1 MRISPLLPSH
11 QQSGARLTSA
21 EAGSEVITY
30 GAAPAEYA
38 AAADNGSLLL
48 DRTTRG
54 LITVTGRDAADF
66 LHRILANDVKGLSP
80 AEGNRNLLLTGKG
93 KVVHVFDLAALG
105 EGYLISTEP
114 GEAPA
119 LMQALDMYLFTEDV
133 QLADETELHA
143 PIEVVGPGAAA
154 HLTSVVEGISTED
167 ADLHSFQLG
176 PFGEAMTRVT
186 HLMVAGQ
193 PGWRLETEPSQ
204 ATALWDALVEAG
216 ATPGG
221 LVAVDSLRAES
232 LCAAVGREVTDEIYP
247 QEARLDDAFSL
258 TKGCYIGQEVV
269 AKIDTYGGLNKQLF
283 RLRVSHDDPVAPG
296 TRLLR
301 ELDGELRDLG
311 VVTSWAYSFAADGGV
326 VLGYVKRK
334 HQEPGTEF
342 QLGDSGATAILEE

>member
-1 MRISPLLPSH
+1 MRSSPLLPSH
-11 QQSGARLTSA
+11 QKSGARLTSA
-21 EAGSEVITY
+21 EAGGEVITY

-38 AAADNGSLLL
+38 AAAEEGSLLL

-54 LITVTGRDAADF
+54 LITVTGGDAPDF
-66 LHRILANDVKGLSP
+66 LHRILANDVKGLAP
-80 AEGNRNLLLTGKG
+80 GQGNRNLLLTGKG

-105 EGYLISTEP
+105 EGFLISTEP

-133 QLADETELHA
+133 ELTDETELHA
-143 PIEVVGPGAAA
+143 PIEVVGPGAAD
-154 HLTSVVEGISTED
+154 HLAAVVGELETEGV
-167 ADLHSFQLG
+167 AAHSFQLC
-176 PFGEAMTRVT
+176 PFGEAVTRIT
-186 HLMVAGQ
+186 HLAVAGK
-193 PGWRLETEPSQ
+193 PGWRLETEPGQ
-204 ATALWDALVEAG
+204 ATALWSALVEAG

-221 LVAVDSLRAES
+221 LVALDSLRAET
-232 LCAAVGREVTDEIYP
+232 LCAAVGREVTEEIYP

-283 RLRVSHDDPVAPG
+283 RLRVSHDEPVAPG
-296 TRLLR
+296 TRLTR
-301 ELDGELRDLG
+301 ELDGEVRDLG

-326 VLGYVKRK
+326 VLAYVKRK

-342 QLGDSGATAILEE
+342 RLGDSDATATLEG